1 MSVFTKNSI
10 FDRLG
15 DEISTLKEE
24 NKKLSTRLAKANTL
38 MAKNRLSAKTLLE
51 EREDE
56 INKLKQELASTHAT
70 LTEKYEMLADKHDM
84 LIDEHEEFKLF
95 HLHTV
100 ESVLHTVKTKQNEL
114 EENKAFTDNLMNKS
128 TDIENTLYMKNAEL
142 VSRIDVMKEMN
153 EKYTYM
159 MYEMEKK
166 IAENDAE
173 LVKRND
179 TICTL
184 YNRVLA
190 AEESNKE
197 MTIKLNYMNETIVAL
212 QNASIYMNNIL
223 YGKK

>member
-15 DEISTLKEE
+15 DEINTLKEE
-24 NKKLSTRLAKANTL
+24 NKKLSTRLAKANSQ

-70 LTEKYEMLADKHDM
+70 LTGKYEMLADKHDM
-84 LIDEHEEFKLF
+84 LMDEHEEFKLF

-173 LVKRND
+173 LLKRND

-197 MTIKLNYMNETIVAL
+197 MTIKLNYMNETMVAL

-223 YGKK
+223 YGNK

>member
-15 DEISTLKEE
+15 DEINTLKEE
-24 NKKLSTRLAKANTL
+24 NKKLSTRLAKANSQMT
-38 MAKNRLSAKTLLE
+38 KNRLSAKTLLE

-70 LTEKYEMLADKHDM
+70 LTEKYEM

-142 VSRIDVMKEMN
+142 VSRIDVLKEMN

-197 MTIKLNYMNETIVAL
+197 MNIKLNYMNETIVAL